1 MHPQFIRG
9 LTKYLK
15 GILLTIVLV
24 VSTIATFFTDG
35 ICDDKFSENDL
46 GLQRGI
52 IGNTLVSLCPMCFKG
67 MMNLADYIN
76 NRTPIEE

>member
-1 MHPQFIRG
+1 M
-9 LTKYLK
+9 
-15 GILLTIVLV
+15 
-24 VSTIATFFTDG
+24 STIINIHTGIERKIETFDCT
-35 ICDDKFSENDL
+35 ICDDKFSENEP
-46 GLQRGI
+46 GLKRGI